1 MPPAFSVSTLAG
13 ILVDANHV
21 MAEFR
26 QAGAGNQ
33 SDIARADHGDAHGI
47 SEKWRLFL
55 ARTAFKYKRIAKGF
69 LKLSLCRQRV
79 ISRGMIEIRELVFE
93 YPGHR
98 ALAGISLNI
107 VKGSITALVGP
118 NGAGK
123 TTLLRCVAALE
134 TPYSGRVT
142 IDGLDTRQSPR
153 AIHAG
158 LGYLPDFFGLYD
170 ALSVRRCLHYAARA
184 HGIASGSAAGA
195 AQTAAA
201 RVGLSDRMEQAAGAL
216 SRGLRQRLAIAQTIV
231 HQPKVL
237 LLDEPA
243 AGLDPQARRDLS
255 NLLRALRD
263 SGMTLV
269 VSSHILAEL
278 EDYCDRM
285 VIVDQGRITGG
296 ESIALESGT
305 RLRIRL
311 ASPRTDLKSFLEG
324 RGIHLVEAGPDHAL
338 VNLAADA
345 EARAKLL
352 TALVEAGFAVAD
364 FTEDVRALE
373 DVYFART
380 GRPS

>member
-1 MPPAFSVSTLAG
+1 
-13 ILVDANHV
+13 
-21 MAEFR
+21 
-26 QAGAGNQ
+26 
-33 SDIARADHGDAHGI
+33 
-47 SEKWRLFL
+47 
-55 ARTAFKYKRIAKGF
+55 
-69 LKLSLCRQRV
+69 
-79 ISRGMIEIRELVFE
+79 MIEIRELVFE

-98 ALAGISLNI
+98 ALAGVTLEI

-123 TTLLRCVAALE
+123 TTLLRCMAALE
-134 TPYSGRVT
+134 TPYAGRVT
-142 IDGLDTRQSPR
+142 IDGMDTRQQPR
-153 AIHAG
+153 AIHAT

-184 HGIASGSAAGA
+184 HGIAAGVAAGA
-195 AQTAAA
+195 AQTAAQ
-201 RVGLSDRMEQAAGAL
+201 RVGLADRMEQAAGAL

-255 NLLRALRD
+255 NLLLSLRD

-285 VIVDQGRITGG
+285 VIVEHGRIAGG
-296 ESIALESGT
+296 ESIALKTGA

-311 ASPRTDLKSFLEG
+311 AAQRADLKDFLEG
-324 RGIHLVEAGPDHAL
+324 QGAAVEQAGPDHAL
-338 VNLAADA
+338 VNVAADA
-345 EARAKLL
+345 GARAKLL
-352 TALVEAGFAVAD
+352 AALVQAGFAVAD
-364 FTEDVRALE
+364 YTEDARALE
-373 DVYFART
+373 DVYFAQT
-380 GRPS
+380 GGQP